1 MFLNLVDNAR
11 KASDPGKRI
20 WLTGHQRQ
28 DSYLIFVARWRAR
41 ILEDELARITE
52 AFYMVDKSRARKEG
66 GAGLGLALCQKII
79 ELHGAVWRF
88 ESEVGRGA

>member
-1 MFLNLVDNAR
+1 MADEGR
-11 KASDPGKRI
+11 GS
-20 WLTGHQRQ
+20 Q
-28 DSYLIFVARWRAR
+28 DV
-41 ILEDELARITE
+41 ARITE

-88 ESEVGRGA
+88 RSEVGQAVSIRHVLGPGASEATRRPEYATAGSSAAKG